1 MRRAACLLLTAC
13 ALIVPLTAQSQPESE
28 NELLDLKS
36 YTCAVHLD
44 LVELEE
50 GRSDKVT
57 VWAHGYHAGMRG
69 IDEKA
74 GPGSWIGVEEFSGQ
88 LLKICRSAPE
98 ELFINAVKKTV
109 QPRPE
114 VACR

>member
-1 MRRAACLLLTAC
+1 MRRAACLLLTAF

-36 YTCAVHLD
+36 YTCAAHLD
-44 LVELEE
+44 LVELED
-50 GRSDKVT
+50 GRSDMVT

-69 IDEKA
+69 IDQKA
-74 GPGSWIGVEEFSGQ
+74 GSGSWIGVEEFSGR
-88 LLKICRSAPE
+88 LLKICRAAPE

-114 VACR
+114 VAR